1 MEYVLVPLVALLAS
15 GLTLFS
21 GFGLGT
27 LLLPAFAIFFPI
39 DAAVAM
45 TAVVHLL
52 NNLFKLVLLG
62 RHADRGVILRFGLPA
77 ILAALAGAGLLAR
90 LGELPPLATHDL
102 GEVTWVKLV
111 IGTLMVVFALV
122 ELRSG
127 KGGRGF
133 DRRYLPV
140 GGLVSGFF
148 GGLSGHQGAMRSA
161 FLIRA
166 GLSKEAFIATGV
178 VIACLIDVS
187 RLSVYAAHF
196 MARLREHHPAGGGD
210 PRRLHRRLRRQPP
223 DAQGHAAHGADGGGG
238 HARGDRRRPGGRRRV
253 TTTSPPDSPASP
265 APPPTSPAPCPRAT
279 ARPSRWRAPAA

>member
-1 MEYVLVPLVALLAS
+1 MEFLVVPLVALAAS

-27 LLLPAFAIFFPI
+27 LLLPTFALFFHI
-39 DAAVAM
+39 DTAVAM

-52 NNLFKLVLLG
+52 NNVFKLMLLG
-62 RHADRGVILRFGLPA
+62 RHANRGVILRFGLPA
-77 ILAALAGAGLLAR
+77 IVAALAGARLLVTLSA
-90 LGELPPLATHDL
+90 LPPLATHRL
-102 GEVTWVKLV
+102 GEITWVKLV
-111 IGTLMVVFALV
+111 IGILMIVFAYL
-122 ELRSG
+122 ELKSG
-127 KGGRGF
+127 PGGRGF
-133 DRRYLPV
+133 NRRYLPL

-196 MARLREHHPAGGGD
+196 NRAGLRDNAALLTAATVAAFAGAFAGNRL
-210 PRRLHRRLRRQPP
+210 LRKATFKAVQTVVSVMLVVI
-223 DAQGHAAHGADGGGG
+223 GAALAVGL
-238 HARGDRRRPGGRRRV
+238 V
-253 TTTSPPDSPASP
+253 
-265 APPPTSPAPCPRAT
+265 
-279 ARPSRWRAPAA
+279 

>member
-1 MEYVLVPLVALLAS
+1 MKYLLLPLVALLAS

-27 LLLPAFAIFFPI
+27 LLLPAFVIFFHL

-52 NNLFKLVLLG
+52 NNLFKLTLLG

-77 ILAALAGAGLLAR
+77 ILAALAGARLLVTLSA
-90 LGELPPLATHDL
+90 LPPLATHDL

-111 IGTLMVVFALV
+111 VGTLMVVFAVV

-133 DRRYLPV
+133 DRRYLPI
-140 GGLVSGFF
+140 GGVVSGFF

-196 MARLREHHPAGGGD
+196 RAEGLRDNATLLVVATLAAFVGAYAGNRLLRKVTLKTVQTVVSVMLVAIGVALAAG
-210 PRRLHRRLRRQPP
+210 LI
-223 DAQGHAAHGADGGGG
+223 
-238 HARGDRRRPGGRRRV
+238 
-253 TTTSPPDSPASP
+253 
-265 APPPTSPAPCPRAT
+265 
-279 ARPSRWRAPAA
+279 